1 MRFGLFMAPFHPTG
15 QNPTLAL
22 ERDLDLIQHLDRLGF
37 HEVWIGEHHSGG
49 YEIIASPE
57 VFIATAAERTK
68 HIRLGSGVNSL
79 PYHHPLMLADRF
91 VLLDH
96 LTRGRAMLGCGPGQL
111 TSDAHMLGIPAD
123 EQRPR
128 MDEALDVIMALLR
141 GEIVTKQTDWFTLQD
156 ARLQLKPY
164 SEPNL
169 EVAVAASI
177 SPTGARAAGK
187 HGTGLLSIAATT
199 KQGFDAIGTHWN
211 TWNQVAEQHG
221 NTARREQWRLVG
233 PMHIAETREQ
243 ARKEVEYG
251 IVPFSKYF
259 THVLPAGPT
268 RGDTAEE
275 IIGNLDED
283 GFAVIGTPDD
293 AIAKIE
299 SLVDA
304 SGGFGTFLFF
314 GHDWADPRATK
325 RSFELF
331 AQYVMPHFTGQL
343 EAPAASCDWVTGSGG
358 EFVNRAAN
366 AIMKAIADHA
376 AEQQPAG

>member
-1 MRFGLFMAPFHPTG
+1 MAPFHPTG

-22 ERDLDLIQHLDRLGF
+22 ERDLQLLEHLDALGF
-37 HEVWIGEHHSGG
+37 HEAWIGEHHSGG

-57 VFIATAAERTK
+57 VFIAAAAARTK

-79 PYHHPLMLADRF
+79 PYHNPLMLADRF

-128 MDEALDVIMALLR
+128 MEEALETIMALLR

-156 ARLQLKPY
+156 ARLQLRPY

-187 HGTGLLSIAATT
+187 HGIGLMSIAATT
-199 KQGFDAIGTHWN
+199 RQGFDAIGQHWK
-211 TWNQVAEQHG
+211 TWNEVAAQHG
-221 NTARREQWRLVG
+221 NTASREQWRLVG
-233 PMHIAETREQ
+233 PMHIAETKEQ
-243 ARKEVEYG
+243 ARKDVEYG

-268 RGDTAEE
+268 RGDTPEE
-275 IIGNLDED
+275 ILANLDED

-299 SLVDA
+299 SLVEE
-304 SGGFGTFLFF
+304 SGGFGTFLLF
-314 GHDWADPRATK
+314 GHDWASPAATK

-331 AQYVMPHFTGQL
+331 AQYVMPRFTGQL

-376 AEQQPAG
+376 AEQTPAT